1 MRVRRPQFK
10 SPLCHFLAEWSWAV
24 SLPSLSL
31 SVFIC
36 YMGVLELCKCWERWW
51 SQALIRGLACWA
63 GPERGPLR
71 TAFFLGLT
79 PSRLPIQ
86 FVCVESLVTAVVDMY
101 PKVFRRGYRRE
112 LLILA
117 LSIVSYFLGLVMLTE
132 VSGVDRVAPELAAW
146 ALDQAGL
153 VSNPGSEVD
162 WLCDLAR
169 PSLSL

>member
-1 MRVRRPQFK
+1 MGLICAAGFLRARPTCAL
-10 SPLCHFLAEWSWAV
+10 SPCPLPGNETNTCLCLNA
-24 SLPSLSL
+24 
-31 SVFIC
+31 
-36 YMGVLELCKCWERWW
+36 
-51 SQALIRGLACWA
+51 
-63 GPERGPLR
+63 
-71 TAFFLGLT
+71 T
-79 PSRLPIQ
+79 
-86 FVCVESLVTAVVDMY
+86 VC
-101 PKVFRRGYRRE
+101 KVFRRGYRRE